1 MIPATPKPQE
11 ISKEKLEN
19 LHLISKEEQADL
31 RRQLD
36 DTITY
41 YERLDEASK
50 KSMSRKYLYSNTSVL
65 IYLSKLQH
73 IKQK

>member
-1 MIPATPKPQE
+1 MLLTDRNFNTTFFDPPTPKPQE

-19 LHLISKEEQADL
+19 LHLLSKEEQADL

-41 YERLDEASK
+41 YNCPPFFIFLTLLRVSIPE
-50 KSMSRKYLYSNTSVL
+50 
-65 IYLSKLQH
+65 
-73 IKQK
+73 